1 MKHLRKA
8 DALPESWNGSF
19 CGFAQEGLEL
29 CEQPLDG
36 IEVRRIRGKQEQPG
50 AHPFDQLPDLA
61 ALMGRKVV
69 HDHHIAVRQ
78 GARQHLLDI
87 GLEGFTV
94 HGAVEQE
101 GSAEFAD
108 PETCHEG
115 GGLPMTPRLLADDTL
130 PLGSAAIKAD
140 HFGVGSGLIH
150 KHQLARIEAGLLG
163 LPALTR
169 LSDVGSILFGRVQ
182 NFF

>member
-1 MKHLRKA
+1 MS
-8 DALPESWNGSF
+8 ALPPR
-19 CGFAQEGLEL
+19 AA
-29 CEQPLDG
+29 
-36 IEVRRIRGKQEQPG
+36 GKPT
-50 AHPFDQLPDLA
+50 
-61 ALMGRKVV
+61 
-69 HDHHIAVRQ
+69 
-78 GARQHLLDI
+78 LLD
-87 GLEGFTV
+87 
-94 HGAVEQE
+94 
-101 GSAEFAD
+101 FAF
-108 PETCHEG
+108 G
-115 GGLPMTPRLLADDTL
+115 TPRLLADDTL